1 MKRII
6 ITSLVLSLLVSGS
19 LLARPGK
26 SGKSFRG
33 PDGKH
38 QRDGI
43 RMILRLS
50 DEINLTDEQE
60 SQLEEL
66 STNFQIEKI
75 DLQAEIKKAKVELR
89 ASMKHDDAA
98 EKSVFQQIDKVSKL
112 KADAQKMRFRH
123 QQTIKNLLTEEQQEK
138 LEDLREDRTGKGR
151 RFGGR
156 GLNRDNDEYEDSD
169 KKIEMKQNKHF
180 GR

>member
-50 DEINLTDEQE
+50 DEINLTDKQE

-66 STNFQIEKI
+66 STQFQVERI
-75 DLQAEIKKAKVELR
+75 DIQAEIQKAQVELR
-89 ASMKHDDAA
+89 ASMKNDEVP
-98 EKSVFQQIDKVSKL
+98 EKSVFEQIDKVSGL
-112 KADAQKMRFRH
+112 KADAQKMRYRH
-123 QQTIKNLLTEEQQEK
+123 HQTIKNLLTVEQQEK
-138 LEDLREDRTGKGR
+138 LEDLREDRPGKGR
-151 RFGGR
+151 RFGGH
-156 GLNRDNDEYEDSD
+156 GLNRDDNE
-169 KKIEMKQNKHF
+169 NKHF